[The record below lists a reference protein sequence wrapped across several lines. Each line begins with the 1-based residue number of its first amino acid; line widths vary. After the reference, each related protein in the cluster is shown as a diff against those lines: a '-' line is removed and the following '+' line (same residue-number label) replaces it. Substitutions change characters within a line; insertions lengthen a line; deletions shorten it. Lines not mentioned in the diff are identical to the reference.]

1 MVEHT
6 AENRGV
12 AGSIPALATTAG
24 MPLLDIEQEEDACYD
39 GGVQD
44 QAEDGHGVVGV
55 ALVRRRISR
64 QWWKHAEQ
72 PVSPRRIPRVEVVHL
87 PEQRTPLG

>member
-12 AGSIPALATTAG
+12 AGSIPALATPAPAHQR

-39 GGVQD
+39 GDVQD

-55 ALVRRRISR
+55 ALVRRRVSR
-64 QWWKHAEQ
+64 QW
-72 PVSPRRIPRVEVVHL
+72 
-87 PEQRTPLG
+87 